1 MRSVRTNFRSAVDIG
16 LQTYL
21 LRIYRYMGLG
31 LALTGVVA
39 LVLSGMPARSLGS
52 LPMLSGFATLGIGL
66 YFGAAFQKISAST
79 AQTLFWVYAGLMGL
93 SLTGFLGSYRAYS
106 IASAFFITASTF
118 GVMTVYARNT
128 KRDLTGIGSFCRMGL
143 WGLFIASLVN
153 LFLKNNVVDFMVSLI
168 SVGVFTGLIAYQTQ
182 NLRQMYYA
190 LPNDESIRQ
199 KMAIAGALNLYL
211 SVINLFVSVLRLF
224 GDRK

>member
-1 MRSVRTNFRSAVDIG
+1 
-16 LQTYL
+16 
-21 LRIYRYMGLG
+21 
-31 LALTGVVA
+31 
-39 LVLSGMPARSLGS
+39 
-52 LPMLSGFATLGIGL
+52 
-66 YFGAAFQKISAST
+66 
-79 AQTLFWVYAGLMGL
+79 
-93 SLTGFLGSYRAYS
+93 
-106 IASAFFITASTF
+106 
-118 GVMTVYARNT
+118 
-128 KRDLTGIGSFCRMGL
+128 MGL